1 MTDDETALA
10 MVLGLL
16 PVEGIGDVTPVL
28 IRQGDRRR
36 RRQGDAL
43 VGGAVEEVA
52 GQVGGLERGGVEASQ
67 PGQGGPGI
75 EEAGVEKVGTV
86 TPGLEGEVAE
96 TEDPLV
102 EGETKEFA
110 LVILHLAASGRRVR
124 LIGL

>member
-10 MVLGLL
+10 MVLRLL
-16 PVEGIGDVTPVL
+16 PVEGIGDIAPML
-28 IRQGDRRR
+28 LRQGDGRR

-43 VGGAVEEVA
+43 VGGPVEDIA
-52 GQVGGLERGGVEASQ
+52 GQVRGLEGGGVEAPQ
-67 PGQGGPGI
+67 PGQGGSGI